1 VAEFLDRYIR
11 QNAKSKIPEAWD
23 RLVDSGPDDRLA
35 NLIMDEASKV
45 SDYAPAKHDVIAFLS
60 SLQSLDAQSSFSNQ
74 SHSSPSLLSPES
86 KSKEKTRRKII
97 RGPIDYYLKGI
108 AYQEQDATSAYFSI
122 IKELGK
128 ENGFLQRLEPRF
140 HSRKNKHVTR
150 SRTELPGSAKG
161 GKEVSRGWYL
171 NTHMSNE
178 SKIKYLKIACEV
190 ARIAF
195 GHRDGLKIELPN
207 S

>member
-1 VAEFLDRYIR
+1 MDDLNKRINR

-23 RLVDSGPDDRLA
+23 RLVGSDPDDRLV

-45 SDYAPAKHDVIAFLS
+45 SDYAPAKHDVVAFLS
-60 SLQSLDAQSSFSNQ
+60 SLQSLDAQSSFSTQ
-74 SHSSPSLLSPES
+74 SHSSPSPSLLSPES

-140 HSRKNKHVTR
+140 HSKKNKHVTR
-150 SRTELPGSAKG
+150 SRTELPGSANG

-171 NTHMSNE
+171 NTHMSN
-178 SKIKYLKIACEV
+178 
-190 ARIAF
+190 
-195 GHRDGLKIELPN
+195 
-207 S
+207 